1 MKKDRNCGCPGNM
14 AMPYGGMPV
23 MPGAPMPG
31 GMPGGMTGAPIP
43 GGMPAYPM
51 GPGMAYPGPNGMNAM
66 PTTGTGST
74 MNPNSGISTNQAVT
88 AVEQLQAQINNI
100 DRRVSRLESM
110 IQDTKSASFS
120 SNKYTDSN
128 YHMM

>member
-31 GMPGGMTGAPIP
+31 GMPGGMPV
-43 GGMPAYPM
+43 YPM
-51 GPGMAYPGPNGMNAM
+51 GPGMAYPMPNDMNTM
-66 PTTGTGST
+66 PTPSTGST
-74 MNPNSGISTNQAVT
+74 MNSNSGITTNQAVT

-110 IQDTKSASFS
+110 IQDTKSTSFS